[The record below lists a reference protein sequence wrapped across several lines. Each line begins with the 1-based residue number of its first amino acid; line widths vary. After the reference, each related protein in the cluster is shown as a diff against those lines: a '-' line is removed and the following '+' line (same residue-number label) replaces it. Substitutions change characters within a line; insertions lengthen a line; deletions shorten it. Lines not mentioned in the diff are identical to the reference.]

1 MTVFEKEFD
10 NLLNSVLGPAK
21 YLNKSFNTQ
30 YPPYNIIR
38 VDDVETVLE
47 LAVAGFKE
55 TELSVSTKNGYIF
68 INGKKEDNNVANYLY
83 KGISTK
89 EFTKSFTL
97 NEGVKVTGANYSDG
111 ILSVH
116 LEKTVQNEDVTN
128 IPIGS
133 SERTYLTER
142 SDIV

>member
-1 MTVFEKEFD
+1 MTTFEKDFD
-10 NLLNSVLGPAK
+10 TLLNSILSPAK

-38 VDDVETVLE
+38 VDDTETVLE
-47 LAVAGFKE
+47 LAIAGFKE
-55 TELSVSTKNGYIF
+55 TELTVSVKNGYIF
-68 INGKKEDNNVANYLY
+68 INGKKENSDVVNYLY

-97 NEGVKVTGANYSDG
+97 NEGVKVTGANYKDG
-111 ILSVH
+111 ILSVY
-116 LEKTVQNEDVTN
+116 LEKTVQNENITN

-133 SERTYLTER
+133 SDRTYLTER